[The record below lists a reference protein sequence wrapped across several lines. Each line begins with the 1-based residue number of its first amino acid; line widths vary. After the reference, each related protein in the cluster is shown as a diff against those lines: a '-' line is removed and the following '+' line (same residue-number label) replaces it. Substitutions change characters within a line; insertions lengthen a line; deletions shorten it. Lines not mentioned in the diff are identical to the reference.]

1 MLLTQLI
8 LIYFRRIS
16 SATYWNKIMY
26 TWNCKIYIHVK
37 RDNYLK
43 LFSEDMSRKK
53 QICFNGNR

>member
-16 SATYWNKIMY
+16 SATYWNEIMY
-26 TWNCKIYIHVK
+26 IWNCKIYIHVK

-53 QICFNGNR
+53 QICFNSNR